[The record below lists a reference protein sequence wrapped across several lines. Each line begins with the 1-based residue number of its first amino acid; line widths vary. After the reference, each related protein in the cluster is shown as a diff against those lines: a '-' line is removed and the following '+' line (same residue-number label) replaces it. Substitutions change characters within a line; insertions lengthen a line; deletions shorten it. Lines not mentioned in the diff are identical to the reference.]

1 MVEDGSGTQTPEND
15 GFFRSALGGVAA
27 PPGLRQRILA
37 ALDEEDRRRPIL
49 RKFGRRTVAFLRH
62 PGVVVALAASLV
74 LTLVLSP
81 LTVQIFGLKR
91 AAIER
96 GAEHVQLQGRVVCYD
111 CALDGISFAGQVA
124 CREHGH
130 ANGLQLADG
139 VLWRFTLSHPGQE
152 ALLSP
157 AIRGQRIAVEGN
169 LFSSIGYIDV
179 VSYASI

>member
-1 MVEDGSGTQTPEND
+1 MVEDESGTHTSHSD

-37 ALDEEDRRRPIL
+37 ALDEEDRRRPV
-49 RKFGRRTVAFLRH
+49 RAFGRRAVAFLRH
-62 PGVVVALAASLV
+62 PGVVVALAASLI
-74 LTLVLSP
+74 LTLALSP

-91 AAIER
+91 AAIVL

-111 CALDGISFAGQVA
+111 CARGGVPFARQVA

-157 AIRGQRIAVEGN
+157 AMRGRQIAVEGN
-169 LFSSIGYIDV
+169 LFNSIGYIDV

>member
-1 MVEDGSGTQTPEND
+1 MVEEGSGIQTPD
-15 GFFRSALGGVAA
+15 GDRFFRAALGGVAA

-49 RKFGRRTVAFLRH
+49 RRFGRRTAAFLRH

-74 LTLVLSP
+74 LALVLSP
-81 LTVQIFGLKR
+81 LTVQIFGLKPPG
-91 AAIER
+91 IELA
-96 GAEHVQLQGRVVCYD
+96 AEHVQLQGRVVCYD

-130 ANGLQLADG
+130 ANGLQLPDG

-157 AIRGQRIAVEGN
+157 AMRGRQIAVEGK
-169 LFSSIGYIDV
+169 LFRSIGYIDV
-179 VSYASI
+179 ASYSSI